1 MTKALA
7 EPLPV
12 VDAETVP
19 REVNEALLHAIGG
32 KVRDVVADG
41 DPVPRCVN
49 ELVEDKQRETEGLR
63 VGTLAEADGDPV
75 PRCVNELVEDK
86 QWEAE
91 PVADKHREG
100 EGLPVRMLLGLK
112 KGEGEPPP
120 VRDPKTLIV

>member
-32 KVRDVVADG
+32 KVRDVV
-41 DPVPRCVN
+41 
-49 ELVEDKQRETEGLR
+49 
-63 VGTLAEADGDPV
+63 ADGDPV